1 MMGRTVRLGCIEGDG
16 KTGKSGMLFTPRRGW
31 LVALL
36 NCALVGCASVPP
48 APAQAQRSFPTDAK
62 VSSGEQTEDGWLW
75 PLLTGKNNAGRNVPS
90 AAQPSPTATDPSA
103 AAPVA
108 TSWPSSDAAGANSVR
123 QASAVMPALSEA
135 APRASIASG
144 GAPSR
149 QVYPPP
155 APESPPPTKK
165 TSSFEPDDL
174 APENIFKSLKNTVG
188 LGPDEK
194 IARKAFQEGEQL
206 FAAKKYREAAEK
218 FKTAAARWPDSLLE
232 EDAMFMLGES
242 YFFSDQYA
250 KAHDT
255 YGELLKKYDNS
266 RYLDTVVKR
275 EFAIGR
281 YWEQSDA
288 KNRVW
293 PFVPNL
299 TDRTRPWFDTFGHS
313 IDAYQRVQL
322 HDPTGPLADDAWMAA
337 GNAYFVRGKYE
348 DAAWQYDRIRRDFA
362 QSKHQ
367 KEAHL
372 LGLKS
377 KQLVY
382 DGADYDGTPLAD
394 ADEIARQ
401 TLTQF
406 GRELGKEKEH
416 VLKASKEIAEN
427 KALRDYAMG
436 EYYEKKF
443 YYGAARYYYQSVI
456 RDYPLTQTAARAKQR
471 YEAIRDKPDVPKNH
485 FQWLTRL
492 LGDPE

>member
-1 MMGRTVRLGCIEGDG
+1 
-16 KTGKSGMLFTPRRGW
+16 MLFVMRRDC
-31 LVALL
+31 LVAFFT
-36 NCALVGCASVPP
+36 CALLGCASVPP
-48 APAQAQRSFPTDAK
+48 VPAHAKRDFPANAK
-62 VSSGEQTEDGWLW
+62 VSSSEQTEDGWLW
-75 PLLTGKNNAGRNVPS
+75 PLLTGKSNDRGNA
-90 AAQPSPTATDPSA
+90 AAKTQSVASPAETSA

-108 TSWPSSDAAGANSVR
+108 TAWPSSDTTAANGVR
-123 QASAVMPALSEA
+123 QASAVMPAVSEA
-135 APRASIASG
+135 APLAAVASG
-144 GAPSR
+144 GAPRR

-155 APESPPPTKK
+155 ASDAPPPPRQDK
-165 TSSFEPDDL
+165 TFDPENL

-194 IARKAFQEGEQL
+194 IARQAFQEGEQL
-206 FAAKKYREAAEK
+206 FAAKKFREAAEK

-232 EDAMFMLGES
+232 EDAMFLLGEC

-281 YWEQSDA
+281 YWEQLDA

-299 TDRTRPWFDTFGHS
+299 TDRTRPWFDTFGHA

-377 KQLVY
+377 KQMVY
-382 DGADYDGTPLAD
+382 DGADYDGTPLSD

-406 GRELGKEKEH
+406 GRELGEEKQH
-416 VLKASKEIAEN
+416 VLKAKKQIEEN

-443 YYGAARYYYQSVI
+443 YYGAARYYYQIVM
-456 RDYPLTQTAARAKQR
+456 RDYPLTETAARAKQR